1 MGAPATS
8 SATATTCPVLAI
20 GDLQG
25 CADALDRLLEAARFD
40 PARERAWFCGDLVN
54 RGPSSLAALR
64 RVRALGEAAV
74 TVLGNHDLHLL
85 AVAAGVRRP
94 HRSDTLDD
102 ILRAPERDA
111 LIDWL
116 RHRPLAHAE
125 GDLLMVHA
133 GVLPAWSAARTL
145 ELAAEVERV
154 LRGEHWRAFLAD
166 MYGNEPAA
174 WDDGLQGA
182 ARLRVIVNALTRMRF
197 VTPDGAMEFDT
208 KEGAAGAPPGHVP
221 WFDAPGRR
229 TAGSATV
236 VFGHWSTLGLVMRP
250 DLIALDTG
258 CVWGGRLSAVRLP
271 QRAVVQVDCPMAQAP
286 GGPPAT
292 GSSPAGSSPAGSS
305 PAGSSSAGSSQ
316 AS

>member
-1 MGAPATS
+1 M
-8 SATATTCPVLAI
+8 SATPAAAARSVLAI

-25 CADALDRLLEAARFD
+25 CAEALDRLLDAARFD
-40 PARERAWFCGDLVN
+40 PAREQAWFCGDLVN

-74 TVLGNHDLHLL
+74 AVLGNHDLHLL
-85 AVAAGVRRP
+85 AVAAGVRAP
-94 HRSDTLDD
+94 HRSDTVDA

-125 GDLLMVHA
+125 GNRLLVHA
-133 GVLPAWSAARTL
+133 GVLPGWSAARTL
-145 ELAAEVERV
+145 ELAAEVERA
-154 LRGEHWRAFLAD
+154 LRGHDWRAFLAQ

-174 WDDGLQGA
+174 WTDGLQGA
-182 ARLRVIVNALTRMRF
+182 ARLRVIVNALTRIRF
-197 VTPDGAMEFDT
+197 VTPDGAMELDT
-208 KEGAAGAPPGHVP
+208 KEGAAGAPRGHVP
-221 WFDAPGRR
+221 WFDAPGRCP
-229 TAGSATV
+229 AGGTTV

-258 CVWGGRLSAVRLP
+258 CVWGGRLTAVRLP

-286 GGPPAT
+286 GEPPA
-292 GSSPAGSSPAGSS
+292 
-305 PAGSSSAGSSQ
+305 